1 MIFAITFDLFKANR
15 PDFGINQSAGFVV
28 SAIIALAGLRTIKLL
43 KSRIWDGL
51 LLLVYLSGILF
62 MGLRSKGHGLSRS
75 SGMLQ
80 GLSLSF
86 SDVAINVLGFIPL
99 SYLMMSYFL
108 SSDRIRKKVSV
119 ICLTIATCI
128 GISLLIELSQY
139 YLPGRSSS
147 QLDLLFNGLGSF
159 GGIIYYLLERRLKK
173 VSTDIAK
180 CPTDK

>member
-1 MIFAITFDLFKANR
+1 MRYSGNYKKKQFSFFSLFLLFIGISGMIFAITFDLFKANR

-43 KSRIWDGL
+43 KARIWDGL
-51 LLLVYLSGILF
+51 LLLVYLAGILF

-99 SYLMMSYFL
+99 SYMMM
-108 SSDRIRKKVSV
+108 
-119 ICLTIATCI
+119 
-128 GISLLIELSQY
+128 
-139 YLPGRSSS
+139 
-147 QLDLLFNGLGSF
+147 
-159 GGIIYYLLERRLKK
+159 
-173 VSTDIAK
+173 
-180 CPTDK
+180 